1 MLAWSELVPTAVLLV
16 PELVL
21 FLPELSP
28 MKMLF
33 ADPEL
38 RISRVGV
45 PLLFLTLKAGLT
57 WLVSSLIVTWL
68 IVPVQLVVGVKAI
81 LLVVAAVVM

>member
-1 MLAWSELVPTAVLLV
+1 MLVPTAVLLF

-57 WLVSSLIVTWL
+57 WLVSSLIVTRL
-68 IVPVQLVVGVKAI
+68 IVPVQLAVGVKVM
-81 LLVVAAVVM
+81 LLVLPVVVM